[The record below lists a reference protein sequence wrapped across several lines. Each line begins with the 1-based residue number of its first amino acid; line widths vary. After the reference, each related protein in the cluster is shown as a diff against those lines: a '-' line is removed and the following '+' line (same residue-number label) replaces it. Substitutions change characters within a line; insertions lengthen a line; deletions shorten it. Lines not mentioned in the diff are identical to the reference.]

1 MTEGVSPGRGIAAET
16 EAIASVFT
24 RDPVRRRQSS
34 APESVMS
41 VVVAKD
47 TFGVRRTA
55 LAPFRNTFASEVRK
69 IGTEKR
75 GRGSLRRTSAHRIGL
90 PEATYAKDASRDRYG
105 NLSPFRTDG
114 GVRKPASAYAPPCH
128 ELSPPSAN
136 DVPEKGTVENL
147 GRQRKNP
154 VPFLT
159 KETGNPVSETDAP
172 ISKRSERRAAEP
184 RPHVRSGP

>member
-1 MTEGVSPGRGIAAET
+1 
-16 EAIASVFT
+16 
-24 RDPVRRRQSS
+24 
-34 APESVMS
+34 MS

-47 TFGVRRTA
+47 TFGLRRSA
-55 LAPFRNTFASEVRK
+55 LAPFRHTFASEVRK

-75 GRGSLRRTSAHRIGL
+75 GRGSLHRTPAHRIGL
-90 PEATYAKDASRDRYG
+90 PEATYAKDASRDRHG
-105 NLSPFRTDG
+105 NLSPFHTDG
-114 GVRKPASAYAPPCH
+114 GVRKPASAYAPPRH

-172 ISKRSERRAAEP
+172 ISKRSERRAAKP